1 MITGELKS
9 KVDKIWETFWTG
21 GITNPLEVIEQ
32 FTYLLFIKGLDE
44 IETTKEAEAAI
55 LGIDFNRTFPVDKQH
70 LRWSKFSNEGNPE
83 KMYLIVQNE
92 VFPFIKNLHG
102 IMNQLMLSIW
112 EMLYLKFQLRLC

>member
-44 IETTKEAEAAI
+44 IETTKEAEAEV
-55 LGIDFNRTFPVDKQH
+55 LGIDFKRTFPDDKQH
-70 LRWSKFSNEGNPE
+70 LRWSKFSNEGNTE
-83 KMYLIVQNE
+83 KMYLIV
-92 VFPFIKNLHG
+92 
-102 IMNQLMLSIW
+102 
-112 EMLYLKFQLRLC
+112 